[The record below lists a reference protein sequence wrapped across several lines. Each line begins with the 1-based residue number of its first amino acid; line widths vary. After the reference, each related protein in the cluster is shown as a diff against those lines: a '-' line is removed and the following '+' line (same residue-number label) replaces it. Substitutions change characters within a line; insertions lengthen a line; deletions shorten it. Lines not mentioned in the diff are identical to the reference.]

1 MIPLGGVMFSSLV
14 VVVPAV
20 SEPSPEP
27 LGRNGACRAEARSA
41 KANEADAY
49 LAARSSLMIAS
60 SASMT
65 SSRSTLDFANFSC
78 SLKAF
83 VGAL

>member
-1 MIPLGGVMFSSLV
+1 MQRDRWSWWFRLF
-14 VVVPAV
+14 
-20 SEPSPEP
+20 PSPEP